1 MSEPYSAFL
10 KLQIPRGHLA
20 QWLAAPVPAASRW
33 SDWGA
38 IGGQWYLCAGKD
50 LAASSDQDLGRLVA
64 ECDAMLA
71 RHPDNRAALKAIL
84 NSAQA
89 ENTRIAAYDR
99 AGTHFVAGSLTY
111 SENLYDLI
119 VFFTVARGA
128 ADFFAADGHGLAV
141 VHDYL
146 WGEEGER
153 ETVAALGLS
162 GQGGPASRRPTS
174 RAMPPA
180 HSSAWWKRCWM
191 ARTTPS
197 STRATSLTGF
207 ESWRASRPKG
217 CGRR

>member
-10 KLQIPRGHLA
+10 KLQVPRGHLA

-50 LAASSDQDLGRLVA
+50 LAASSDQDLGRLVE
-64 ECDAMLA
+64 ECDA
-71 RHPDNRAALKAIL
+71 I
-84 NSAQA
+84 
-89 ENTRIAAYDR
+89 
-99 AGTHFVAGSLTY
+99 
-111 SENLYDLI
+111 
-119 VFFTVARGA
+119 TVARGA

-162 GQGGPASRRPTS
+162 GQGGSRFAAPDEQGDAAGAFERMVETMLDGKDDPEFHP
-174 RAMPPA
+174 RDQ
-180 HSSAWWKRCWM
+180 
-191 ARTTPS
+191 
-197 STRATSLTGF
+197 LDGF
-207 ESWRASRPKG
+207 
-217 CGRR
+217 